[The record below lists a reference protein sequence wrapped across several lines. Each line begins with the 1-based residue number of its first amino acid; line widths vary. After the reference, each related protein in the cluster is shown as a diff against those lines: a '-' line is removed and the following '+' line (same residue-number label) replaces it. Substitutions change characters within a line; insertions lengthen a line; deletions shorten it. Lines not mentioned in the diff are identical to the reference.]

1 MTLGLAR
8 IVRALA
14 GLVALVIVVAIVLF
28 LVGANSSNTIVSDI
42 HDAGAWLVGPFKNLF
57 SIHKPKLAMIVNWGL
72 AALVYLIVGHTIASL
87 LARMTP
93 PRRRRAV
100 AV

>member
-1 MTLGLAR
+1 MALGLAR

-14 GLVALVIVVAIVLF
+14 GLIALIIVVAIVLF
-28 LVGANSSNTIVSDI
+28 VLGANQSNGIVSAI

-57 SIHKPKLAMIVNWGL
+57 SIHKPKLAMAVNWGL
-72 AALVYLIVGHTIASL
+72 AALVYLIVGHFIASL
-87 LARMTP
+87 LVRMTP
-93 PRRRRAV
+93 RRRAV